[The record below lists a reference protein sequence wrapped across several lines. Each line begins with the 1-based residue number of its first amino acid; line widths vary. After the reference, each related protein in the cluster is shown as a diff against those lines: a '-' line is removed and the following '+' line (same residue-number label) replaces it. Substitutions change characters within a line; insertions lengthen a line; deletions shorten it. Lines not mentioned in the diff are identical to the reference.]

1 MTRLAK
7 LAACFMCLLFLAVCP
22 LLPAQSSSQSAQSG
36 ASPGGIMTTPLQI
49 LVTGCLK
56 RGNQAGEYY
65 LSDQNGTIW
74 KLTSTSVNLAE
85 HVQHSVTVTGKPISN
100 PQPPAD
106 NGQAGKTQDSSKPQ
120 PGLRVLTLKML
131 SSSCTR

>member
-1 MTRLAK
+1 MT
-7 LAACFMCLLFLAVCP
+7 P
-22 LLPAQSSSQSAQSG
+22 
-36 ASPGGIMTTPLQI
+36 PLQI
-49 LVTGCLK
+49 LVSGCLK
-56 RGNQAGEYY
+56 RGNQSGEYY

-74 KLTSTSVNLAE
+74 KLTSSSVNLAE

-106 NGQAGKTQDSSKPQ
+106 NGQAGKTESSNPQ